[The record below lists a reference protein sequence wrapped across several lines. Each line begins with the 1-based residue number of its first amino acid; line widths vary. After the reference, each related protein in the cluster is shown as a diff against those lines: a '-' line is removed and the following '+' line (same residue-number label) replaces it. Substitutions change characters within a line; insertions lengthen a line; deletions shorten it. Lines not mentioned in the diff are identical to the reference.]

1 MERSK
6 RKVSLQREVAACLL
20 ACNHVTVY
28 TQDEHHRSPS
38 VCHRSSRSPGRGN
51 GDEGGGSVLRTG
63 IARVTPLKV
72 RLYSLRGRVSVP
84 PCLLRLCC
92 AASVHP
98 SGGVG
103 AGRKAHQS
111 SSFSCVTIP
120 RSCACKCVA
129 SSFYLRLNVTR
140 GRLQSITVK
149 VSKPKRA
156 FF

>member
-1 MERSK
+1 MLTC
-6 RKVSLQREVAACLL
+6 LQACQPLHSGRTL
-20 ACNHVTVY
+20 QESIGLSSQQQVT
-28 TQDEHHRSPS
+28 S
-38 VCHRSSRSPGRGN
+38 VGE

-63 IARVTPLKV
+63 MARVTPLKV

-84 PCLLRLCC
+84 PCLLCLCC

-120 RSCACKCVA
+120 RSCVCSCKA
-129 SSFYLRLNVTR
+129 SSCVLRMNAAR
-140 GRLQSITVK
+140 GRLSSVPAHTTMVSSVAGRCARTVSPAVLSYCVK
-149 VSKPKRA
+149 
-156 FF
+156 